1 MLKIYHHPGCAKSRA
16 GLDYLKAHNYE
27 FEIIYYMD
35 DHLNAEDI
43 RRILMKLNMKPL
55 QIVRTQEELYR
66 HELKGRSFTDE
77 EWIRI
82 IAEYPKLL
90 QRPVVEGKYRA
101 VIAMPPE
108 RIEKII

>member
-1 MLKIYHHPGCAKSRA
+1 MT
-16 GLDYLKAHNYE
+16 HNYE

-35 DHLNAEDI
+35 NHLDSEAI

-55 QIVRTQEELYR
+55 QIVRTKEELYR

-82 IAEYPKLL
+82 IAEHPRLL
-90 QRPVVEGKYRA
+90 QRPVVEGKYKA
-101 VIAMPPE
+101 VIALPPE
-108 RIEKII
+108 KIEEII